1 MLAPWKELIQAT
13 VTHQVEK
20 KMETANRSNINAI
33 ELKEVT
39 SGYSYDR
46 PVIEGINLRVPKGSF
61 IGILGPS
68 GSGKTT
74 ILKIIAG
81 LHKPWHGT
89 IEFNRNKKGG
99 KYVIGYVPQV
109 QSVDWTFPVNV
120 KEVVSMGIWNDSGA
134 GPWISK
140 TANERIRYVLENLE
154 IEEYLTRQI
163 SELSGGE
170 QQRVFL
176 ARALIR
182 FPDIVVLDEP
192 TSGVDFNTRE
202 TILGILEKLNK
213 EGITIIL
220 TTHDISGIAKRLPW
234 LVCMNKRIIS
244 EGPPLEVLTNEILL
258 ETYGLADH
266 ESIGR

>member
-1 MLAPWKELIQAT
+1 MSGRDSTYEL
-13 VTHQVEK
+13 
-20 KMETANRSNINAI
+20 

-39 SGYSYDR
+39 TGYSFNH

-61 IGILGPS
+61 TGILGPS

-74 ILKIIAG
+74 ILKIITG

-89 IEFNRNKKGG
+89 VEFKTNKNGRKPI
-99 KYVIGYVPQV
+99 IGYVPQV
-109 QSVDWTFPVNV
+109 ESVDWTFPVTV
-120 KEVVSMGIWNDSGA
+120 REVVSMGIWNQLGA

-140 TANERIRYVLENLE
+140 RTDEKIRHVLENLE
-154 IEEYLTRQI
+154 IEGYMTRQI

-182 FPDIVVLDEP
+182 FPDMIVLDEP
-192 TSGVDFNTRE
+192 TSGVDYNTRE
-202 TILGILEKLNK
+202 RILGLLDRLNGDGC
-213 EGITIIL
+213 GITIIL
-220 TTHDISGIAKRLPW
+220 TTHDISGFAKRLPW
-234 LVCMNKRIIS
+234 VVCMNRRIIS
-244 EGPPLEVLTNEILL
+244 EGPPAEVLTKENLL
-258 ETYGLADH
+258 ETYGLVDQ